1 MESGDGK
8 QGQGEADPCPLHI
21 SSLPNIMYLTK
32 IEFSK
37 K

>member
-8 QGQGEADPCPLHI
+8 QGQEEADPCP
-21 SSLPNIMYLTK
+21 NIMYVTK